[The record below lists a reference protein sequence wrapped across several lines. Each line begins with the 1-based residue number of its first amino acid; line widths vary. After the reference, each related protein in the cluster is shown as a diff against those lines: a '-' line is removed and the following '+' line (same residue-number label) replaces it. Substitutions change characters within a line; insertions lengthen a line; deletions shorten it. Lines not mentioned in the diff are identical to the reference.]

1 MNTHEYFSR
10 PRLFVA
16 ISSLMFLIMLLA
28 ACGGPSTTGGSVTPT
43 PGKTATPTPT
53 SSAVSTTVPMPPTQT
68 SCPLTGTARAAVMAP
83 LALGKQDTVVYVE
96 IQGHPLNP
104 TSVTLKR
111 YTVSTRTA
119 REIVTLPQTN
129 IYEAQISADGI
140 WVLLHTNVSGQ
151 PAMQLIRM
159 DGQRLQ
165 TLYCSSGP
173 PGGSGFGWMQWSPDN
188 KYVAFV
194 ELGPPGSGP
203 STSTGTFNLLNV
215 ATGTIQTKPP
225 VSIDALAFPLAWLD
239 TTHLYVMSM
248 KKGLSLLDITTGT
261 IKQIPNLTGT
271 CIDATHTLDGTQL
284 FTSLAAQCASTDE
297 RPSSSTSRGPSI
309 IQVQPATG
317 GPAKTIYST
326 PTDAI
331 TALRVASSTTL
342 LLITRNINTDTSH
355 NGLWK
360 MNTDGTGL
368 TRLSSDAAIL
378 KDAANEDMFFTG
390 PFGWTMDQPWAN
402 ASRDGAY
409 YSIQVYNY
417 GNGPSRL
424 LIGSMKGGVPV
435 TCASG
440 PQEAPVGWTMM

>member
-1 MNTHEYFSR
+1 MNTYEYSSR

-16 ISSLMFLIMLLA
+16 ISSLILITLLLE
-28 ACGGPSTTGGSVTPT
+28 ACGGPSTSGGSVTPT
-43 PGKTATPTPT
+43 PGKTATL
-53 SSAVSTTVPMPPTQT
+53 QT
-68 SCPLTGTARAAVMAP
+68 SCPPKGTARAAVMAP

-368 TRLSSDAAIL
+368 TRLISDVT
-378 KDAANEDMFFTG
+378 NEIRFNSFN
-390 PFGWTMDQPWAN
+390 QYPWSN
-402 ASRDGAY
+402 VSRDSTF
-409 YSIQVYNY
+409 YSIMVINTNGPNRLLFGAMNGGAPVTFAS
-417 GNGPSRL
+417 GNGE
-424 LIGSMKGGVPV
+424 KDFYV
-435 TCASG
+435 
-440 PQEAPVGWTMM
+440 VGWTTM